1 MEQNRLLEQNPI
13 QNYSMEA
20 WKDGR
25 PIEQIDEASGAV
37 IREYQSGSACAAAL
51 GIPVTEV
58 AAVVSGKVETSQG
71 KSSAT
76 HPAFQEPAASSAAVA
91 EDGHV

>member
-1 MEQNRLLEQNPI
+1 MLEQNPI

-71 KSSAT
+71 YKLRFKPSAT
-76 HPAFQEPAASSAAVA
+76 HPASQEPAASSAAVA
-91 EDGHV
+91 EDGQV